1 MRSCTAELKRS
12 LLMYCPNCG
21 SQNTAGI
28 TFCRHCGTNLSAVSI
43 AVLNKSDHTPP
54 LTELIKSYY
63 SGRHQ
68 LMLGTLQIVAGVALL
83 GIIWAAGLWNFFWIF
98 FWLFLT
104 LFGNGARQFNNGWNR
119 WSEASSAL
127 KSLGYDKP
135 PVTDRAATGSLPPRE
150 SEPALPAAHDRSTPS
165 VTETTTRRLDSPG

>member
-1 MRSCTAELKRS
+1 
-12 LLMYCPNCG
+12 MYCPNCG

-28 TFCRHCGTNLSAVSI
+28 KFCRHCGTNLSAVSD
-43 AVLNKSDHTPP
+43 AVLNKSDNPS
-54 LTELIKSYY
+54 LAELIKSYY

-68 LMLGTLQIVAGVALL
+68 LMLGALQIAAGVALL

-104 LFGNGARQFNNGWNR
+104 LFGNGARQFNKGWNR
-119 WSEASSAL
+119 WSEASSGL

-135 PVTDRAATGSLPPRE
+135 PVKDRAATGSLPLRE
-150 SEPALPAAHDRSTPS
+150 AEPALPASEHDRYTPS
-165 VTETTTRRLDSPG
+165 VTESTTRRLDSPE